1 MIALLS
7 PKLWLALIFAGLL
20 TALGVGRVQL
30 SNSRAA
36 TAGVRVELANMRS
49 DYAQAAQVAEQQARE
64 VEAQREAKKQKVV
77 DEANKQTLSANSA
90 ARAADA
96 AAVSLRVRISDLVAA
111 IRSATANTGDSSGGP
126 TADNSA
132 GMLAD
137 VLSRADARAGLLASL
152 ADERGIAG
160 AACERIADGLQPGAQ
175 ERSSSQIASM
185 PSPNNADKN

>member
-20 TALGVGRVQL
+20 AALGVGRVQL

-77 DEANKQTLSANSA
+77 DEANKQTLSAKST

-96 AAVSLRVRISDLVAA
+96 AAVSLRGRIADLVTA
-111 IRSATANTGDSSGGP
+111 IRSATANTGSSSGSP

-175 ERSSSQIASM
+175 ERSSSQIA
-185 PSPNNADKN
+185 ADAQPK

>member
-7 PKLWLALIFAGLL
+7 VKLWLALAIAALL
-20 TALGVGRVQL
+20 AVIGIERIQVISANT
-30 SNSRAA
+30 A

-49 DYAQAAQVAEQQARE
+49 DYAQATQVAEQQARE

-77 DEANKQTLSANSA
+77 DEANKQTLSAKSA

-96 AAVSLRVRISDLVAA
+96 AAVSLRDRISDLVAA

-160 AACERIADGLQPGAQ
+160 AACERVADGLQPGGQ
-175 ERSSSQIASM
+175 ERSDAQIAA
-185 PSPNNADKN
+185 NAQPK